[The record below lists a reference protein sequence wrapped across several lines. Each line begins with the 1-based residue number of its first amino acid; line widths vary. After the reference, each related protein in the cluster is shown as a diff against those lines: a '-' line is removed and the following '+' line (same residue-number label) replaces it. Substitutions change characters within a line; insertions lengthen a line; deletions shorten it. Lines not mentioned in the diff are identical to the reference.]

1 MRKKIL
7 EYRRRLA
14 QRYANFIIR
23 RLETTIELTK
33 NTEDY
38 DGDMLFN
45 FWLSQGYSL
54 NEKMINKYEIYLD

>member
-54 NEKMINKYEIYLD
+54 DQKMINKYEIYLD

>member
-14 QRYANFIIR
+14 QRYADFIIR
-23 RLETTIELTK
+23 RLQNTIQITK

-38 DGDMLFN
+38 DDDLLFN
-45 FWLSQGYSL
+45 FWLSQGHSL
-54 NEKMINKYEIYLD
+54 NQKMINKYEIYLD